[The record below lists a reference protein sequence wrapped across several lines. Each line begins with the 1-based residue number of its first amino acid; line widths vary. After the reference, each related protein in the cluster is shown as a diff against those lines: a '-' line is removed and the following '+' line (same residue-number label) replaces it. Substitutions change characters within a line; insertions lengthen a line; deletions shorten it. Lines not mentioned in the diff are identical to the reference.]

1 MSKRRRHVPFD
12 PYYFEKQKEEG
23 KRLSMQ
29 DTFSEIH
36 HKNHWKGE
44 ESLSGGGSSRDQT
57 DILIKR
63 LPKILR
69 EFNIDS
75 MLDLPCGDFS
85 WMKHLDLPPET
96 SYIGADIV
104 AELIADNKKKYA
116 GGQRRFTT
124 LDITSDP
131 LPEVDLLFCRD
142 CLVHLSFADIRQA
155 LANIR
160 SHEIPYLF
168 TTTFPLC
175 KTNEDI
181 TTGDWRPLNLEAE
194 PFDLPEPTLIISEE
208 CTEGEGRYRDKS
220 MALWETSS
228 IF

>member
-1 MSKRRRHVPFD
+1 M
-12 PYYFEKQKEEG
+12 
-23 KRLSMQ
+23 SMQ

-44 ESLSGGGSSRDQT
+44 ESLSGGGSSREQT
-57 DILIKR
+57 DILITK
-63 LPKILR
+63 LPEILR

-85 WMKHLDLPPET
+85 WMKHLDLPSEIC
-96 SYIGADIV
+96 YIGADIV
-104 AELIADNKKKYA
+104 PELIADNKQKYA
-116 GGQRRFTT
+116 NAQRRFSI

-142 CLVHLSFADIRQA
+142 CLVHLSFADIHRA
-155 LANIR
+155 WDNICG
-160 SHEIPYLF
+160 HEIPYLF

-175 KTNEDI
+175 ETNEDI

-194 PFDLPEPTLIISEE
+194 PFRLPEPTLIISED
-208 CTEGEGRYRDKS
+208 CTEGAGLYRDKS

-228 IF
+228 AFCS